1 MKKDLRCPYSII
13 NQDIICEHKLA
24 RMIIPSA
31 VTLHNHDGYE
41 IVLFLGGDVSLIVE
55 SIEKKLECGDMI
67 FINPYSFHG
76 LNLTDAEHY
85 ERIVL
90 NIRYKYLQELNDDET
105 DLSVCFRQ
113 IFSGRLN
120 IMHLGENK
128 LQQFVSLADRLEKS
142 IATRQYGQKLLSRA
156 ILSELMI
163 LAGQYMEL
171 SVAPNYDSIMPTVVS
186 NTFEYIEQNLTA
198 NITVNSI
205 AEHLHYSSDYIS
217 RVFKNTAGSS
227 LKHYINAKKISLA
240 QQFLHQGYSPYDV
253 CFMVG
258 YNNYSSFSR
267 RFSEQIGY
275 SPKQYQL
282 KYRGNMV
289 KRASFCD

>member
-13 NQDIICEHKLA
+13 DEDIICEHKLA
-24 RMIIPSA
+24 RIIIPST

-55 SIEKKLECGDMI
+55 SVEKKLECGDII

-113 IFSGRLN
+113 MFSGRLN
-120 IMHLGENK
+120 IMHLSENTF
-128 LQQFVSLADRLEKS
+128 QQFVSLAHRLEKS
-142 IATRQYGQKLLSRA
+142 IATRQYGQKLLSKA
-156 ILSELMI
+156 ILSEFMI

-171 SVAPNYDSIMPTVVS
+171 SVAPNYDSIMPTLIS

-198 NITVNSI
+198 NITISSI
-205 AEHLHYSSDYIS
+205 AEHLHYNSDYLS
-217 RVFKNTAGSS
+217 RVFKNTVGSS

-240 QQFLHQGYSPYDV
+240 QQYLHQGYSPYDV

-267 RFSEQIGY
+267 RFSEQIEC

-282 KYRGNMV
+282 KYQREYG
-289 KRASFCD
+289 KKGSFCD